1 MDRFDEL
8 NTFVRVVE
16 SGSFTAAADALDTA
30 KSAVS
35 RRIAEL
41 EKRLGAQLFHRT
53 TRRLNLTDS
62 GRAFYEHAKRILE
75 DLEEAESRVAQAN
88 CELSGRLRI
97 ALPMS
102 FGLRHMS
109 SAVCD
114 FGEKHPRIRF
124 DLDFNDRR
132 VDLVQD
138 GFDVAVR
145 IGHLEDSTLVA
156 RRLFDARTVIVAS
169 REYLERRGEPVE
181 PADLSRHDILAYSN
195 VPVTDRW
202 YWRDADGE
210 RRSVPVEVTL
220 KANSGEYLCDAAVAG
235 HGIVMQPTFIV
246 HGHIARGELVPLLTG
261 YAWPV
266 SAAYAIYPPTRHLS
280 YRVRAFIDFLAER
293 FAGVPYWDREIETAL
308 GKQSATTASR
318 RARPSRTATAR

>member
-16 SGSFTAAADALDTA
+16 SGSFTAAADDLDMA

-41 EKRLGAQLFHRT
+41 EKRLGAQLFRRT

-62 GRAFYEHAKRILE
+62 GRGFYEHAKRIIE
-75 DLEEAESRVAQAN
+75 DLDEAESRVAQAN
-88 CELSGRLRI
+88 CELGGRLRI

-102 FGLRHMS
+102 FGLRHLS
-109 SAVCD
+109 SAICD
-114 FGEKHPRIRF
+114 FGERHPRIEF

-145 IGHLEDSTLVA
+145 IGRLDDSSLVA

-169 REYLERRGEPVE
+169 RGYIERHGQPLT
-181 PADLSRHDILAYSN
+181 PDDLTRHDVLVYSN
-195 VPVTDRW
+195 VPVSDRW
-202 YWRDADGE
+202 TWWDGQGE
-210 RRSVPVEVTL
+210 QHTVQVKVAL
-220 KANSGEYLCDAAVAG
+220 KANSGEYLCQAAVAG
-235 HGIVMQPTFIV
+235 YGIVMQPTFIV
-246 HGHIARGELVPLLTG
+246 HGHVARGELVPVLTG
-261 YAWPV
+261 YDWPV
-266 SAAYAIYPPTRHLS
+266 SPAYAVYPPTRHLS
-280 YRVRAFIDFLAER
+280 YRVRAFIDFLVER
-293 FAGVPYWDREIETAL
+293 YEGTPYWDREMD
-308 GKQSATTASR
+308 SAMREVTASPPAR
-318 RARPSRTATAR
+318 ASRARKAP